1 MTFQIDLRA
10 VTPVVPLHSRNQQ
23 AVVGGEDEGPGAGL
37 VEHRDDC
44 KQVRPNHF
52 RGGSGC
58 YSTPRLHLQGDW
70 IVQLTH
76 LEAQN

>member
-10 VTPVVPLHSRNQQ
+10 VTPVVPLHLRSLQ
-23 AVVGGEDEGPGAGL
+23 AVVGEEDEGPGAGL

-70 IVQLTH
+70 MVQLTH

>member
-10 VTPVVPLHSRNQQ
+10 VTPVVPLHLRNQQ

-44 KQVRPNHF
+44 KQVRPKHF

-58 YSTPRLHLQGDW
+58 YRPRAYIYKEIGW
-70 IVQLTH
+70 YS
-76 LEAQN
+76 